1 MEGERADDVSTRS
14 VSGVNGSV
22 SDRVCVFQRAINVTM
37 AVSHMRR
44 LQLAHAD
51 PAPPAKTSSPTPLIE
66 VLDVS
71 SASPAPDELDTNG
84 NPSCSHMS
92 LSPHADV
99 SRGRGP
105 LKACYSEPMHAL
117 VISETGQHAYH
128 SESELCAPECAAN
141 R

>member
-1 MEGERADDVSTRS
+1 MTVC
-14 VSGVNGSV
+14 
-22 SDRVCVFQRAINVTM
+22 VCVFQRAINVTV

-51 PAPPAKTSSPTPLIE
+51 PAPPAKTTSPTPLIE

-71 SASPAPDELDTNG
+71 SPNPAPDELDTNG

-99 SRGRGP
+99 RGRGP
-105 LKACYSEPMHAL
+105 LKACNSEPMHAL

-128 SESELCAPECAAN
+128 SESDLCAPECATN